1 MFLARAKGWIGI
13 DLGTSAV
20 KLAQVEQIAGQYRL
34 ARARIVRRAPGGEG
48 NGSAGAAAQWWA
60 DVFRR
65 ESLRD
70 GFAGRR
76 AACVLS
82 ASETDLRAM
91 NLPEG
96 TDAERRAMLANEM
109 ETIFAGNSGRRAF
122 DFWDTRRQAAA
133 GESAL
138 ENVNALS
145 VAENDVASVVAS
157 LTRSGLFCE
166 VLDGLPLA
174 LARAVGMVSAPPP
187 GVPVAAL
194 DWGSTSA
201 TFSIVCDEV
210 PVFTRHLR
218 DCGYSALPAS
228 VVEALGLP
236 VEDAEQLLATHGLCD
251 PARPDD
257 PLDDVQEVLTDVT
270 AEALGNVVS
279 RLDKTLAY
287 PELHR
292 SRLLPERIWLFGGGA
307 TVRNLPAILSARIGL
322 PVEAWRLPWGD
333 SPGVTGPLPPMEI
346 LGTAA
351 ALSALAWLL

>member
-1 MFLARAKGWIGI
+1 VLLARSKGWIGI

-34 ARARIVRRAPGGEG
+34 ACARVVRRPAPAEG
-48 NGSAGAAAQWWA
+48 DGSAGAAAPWWA
-60 DVFRR
+60 EVFRR
-65 ESLRD
+65 ASLRH
-70 GFAGRR
+70 GFVGRR

-96 TDAERRAMLANEM
+96 SDAERRAMIANELD
-109 ETIFAGNSGRRAF
+109 TIFAGDAGRRAF
-122 DFWDTRRQAAA
+122 DFWDTRRQGAA
-133 GESAL
+133 GDSAL

-145 VAENDVASVVAS
+145 VAEDDAVSMVAN
-157 LTRSGLFCE
+157 LTRSGFFCE
-166 VLDGLPLA
+166 VLDGLPLV
-174 LARAVGMVSAPPP
+174 LARAIGMASAPAP

-194 DWGSTSA
+194 DWGSTIA
-201 TFSIVCDEV
+201 TFAIVCDEL

-218 DCGYSALPAS
+218 DCGYSTLPAS
-228 VVEALGLP
+228 VTEGLGLP
-236 VEDAEQLLATHGLCD
+236 VEDAERLLATHGLCD
-251 PARPDD
+251 PAKPDD
-257 PLDDVQEVLTDVT
+257 PLRDVQEVLTDVT
-270 AEALGNVVS
+270 AEALGKMVS

-307 TVRNLPAILSARIGL
+307 TVRNLPAVLSARIGL

-333 SPGVTGPLPPMEI
+333 SPAVTGSLPPMEI

-351 ALSALAWLL
+351 ALSALAWLP

>member
-1 MFLARAKGWIGI
+1 MFLARSKGWIGI
-13 DLGTSAV
+13 DLGTSTV
-20 KLAQVEQIAGQYRL
+20 KLAQVEQIAGQFRL
-34 ARARIVRRAPGGEG
+34 ARARVVRRTPAGEG
-48 NGSAGAAAQWWA
+48 NGSAGTAAEWWA

-82 ASETDLRAM
+82 ASETDFRAM

-96 TDAERRAMLANEM
+96 SDAERRAMIANEL
-109 ETIFAGNSGRRAF
+109 ETVFAGNAGRRAF

-145 VAENDVASVVAS
+145 VAEDDVVSVVAS
-157 LTRSGLFCE
+157 LSRSGLFCE

-174 LARAVGMVSAPPP
+174 LARAIRIVSAPPP

-194 DWGSTSA
+194 DWGRTSA
-201 TFSIVCDEV
+201 TFCIVCDDV
-210 PVFTRHLR
+210 PVFTRNLR
-218 DCGYSALPAS
+218 DCGYSALPGS
-228 VVEALGLP
+228 VAESLGLP

-251 PARPDD
+251 PANPDD
-257 PLDDVQEVLTDVT
+257 PLRDVQEVLTDVT
-270 AEALGNVVS
+270 AEPLGKVVS
-279 RLDKTLAY
+279 RLGKTLAY

-292 SRLLPERIWLFGGGA
+292 SRLLPERVWLFGGGA
-307 TVRNLPAILSARIGL
+307 TVRNLPAIVSARIGL
-322 PVEAWRLPWGD
+322 PVEAWSLPWGD
-333 SPGVTGPLPPMEI
+333 SPAVTGTLPPIEI

-351 ALSALAWLL
+351 ALSALAWLP